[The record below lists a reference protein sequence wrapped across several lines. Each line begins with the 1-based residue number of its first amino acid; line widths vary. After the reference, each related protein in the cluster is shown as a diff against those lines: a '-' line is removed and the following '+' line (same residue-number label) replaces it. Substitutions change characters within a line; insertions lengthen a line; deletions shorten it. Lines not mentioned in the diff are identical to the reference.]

1 MRKRPTISVYLLGM
15 NILLLCV
22 LFPTFSYFILRETIQ
37 LRDIQLDRN
46 INLIRQGLTIRS
58 ASLAR
63 STSRSAREAVSGFD
77 FTFLQ
82 NLVGEVVRDDPE
94 ILYCMIMDRSQ
105 HVVAHNDINLV
116 GSHLTDALA
125 NKAGL
130 LMKTKFPE
138 QRPSGKVPVEY
149 FWPDEEKDDGR
160 SILETVSPV
169 YSGGELWGIIRF
181 GYSLTPL
188 EEEIT
193 RTKAEWFVQMQSAT
207 THFMYILGGF
217 FLAGLGTA
225 ILITRHF
232 VRATNVL
239 HAGVLQVA
247 TGDLD
252 REINL
257 QNMVCEEFADL
268 AFSFNSMTKKLRL
281 MRRQLDKYTHS
292 LEQKVEER
300 TQELQKAQDIMVL
313 QAHEAGMAEIAI
325 GVLHNIGNAITPAQV
340 GTTMLCNHLA
350 ESPLRYRLA
359 ESLMPML
366 DFLEGKRPLNPE
378 EKERCLEIIRYL
390 PAGITEEFDRAVKEL
405 RSIIEKHRHIESII
419 RLQMRYARIM
429 EFHELLDINILVKD
443 ALKILGDDIA
453 KRNITVVMQLGE
465 IPQVKAEET
474 KLLQVLVNLIKNG
487 YESMDSCVGT
497 KRELTINTQT
507 HKDNEQLFVQFSVID
522 TGCGFTEEEK
532 KRFFSFGYSTKER
545 GSGFGLHACANYLIA
560 NNGIIEAASE
570 GPGKGAR
577 FSVLLPA
584 AV

>member
-1 MRKRPTISVYLLGM
+1 
-15 NILLLCV
+15 
-22 LFPTFSYFILRETIQ
+22 
-37 LRDIQLDRN
+37 
-46 INLIRQGLTIRS
+46 
-58 ASLAR
+58 
-63 STSRSAREAVSGFD
+63 
-77 FTFLQ
+77 
-82 NLVGEVVRDDPE
+82 
-94 ILYCMIMDRSQ
+94 MIMDRSQ